1 MRFLTV
7 VKSDES
13 MPVGPPPPEL
23 MAGIAEL
30 GVRATMDGTLL
41 DQGGLMPT
49 ATGAVV
55 RVAGGKVTVVDGPFT
70 EAKEVIGGY
79 AMWQVRSKEEPSRPP
94 AASWS
99 CTPTSGPITRCAR
112 SWTPRTSDRRSSRAW
127 RTPH

>member
-1 MRFLTV
+1 MRFLTM

-79 AMWQVRSKEEPSRPP
+79 AMWQVRSKEEAVEAARRFMELHADLWPGYEVRQVMDPADFGPP
-94 AASWS
+94 QQ
-99 CTPTSGPITRCAR
+99 
-112 SWTPRTSDRRSSRAW
+112 
-127 RTPH
+127 

>member
-1 MRFLTV
+1 
-7 VKSDES
+7 
-13 MPVGPPPPEL
+13 

-79 AMWQVRSKEEPSRPP
+79 AMWQVRSKEEAVEAARRFMELHADLWPGYEVRQVMDPADFGPP
-94 AASWS
+94 QQ
-99 CTPTSGPITRCAR
+99 
-112 SWTPRTSDRRSSRAW
+112 
-127 RTPH
+127 

>member
-79 AMWQVRSKEEPSRPP
+79 AMWQVRSKEEAVEAARRFMELHADLWPDHEVRQVMDPADFGPP
-94 AASWS
+94 QQ
-99 CTPTSGPITRCAR
+99 
-112 SWTPRTSDRRSSRAW
+112 
-127 RTPH
+127 